1 MFYTFSLLSFCLG
14 DSPNEKRLYF
24 NDVIIDFIN
33 VKMTFS
39 IKPTNNC
46 VPMFGKAEQGEWVA
60 DYSFVFGADPQ
71 PGMIHAKLR
80 GGDGSEWDEEILLV
94 DKFVEAVNQINPEFV
109 FLGGDITNAY
119 PGDNLRE
126 LQLKSL
132 SKSFK
137 SLKRDIPILVAP
149 GNHDIGDVP
158 TPESVGMYTS
168 VFGDDYY
175 SFWVGGVFYIVINSQ
190 YYKNDSETKELSNKQ
205 CKWLDEQLKSASG
218 SRVIVISHI
227 PPFISDPMEEDTIF
241 NIPLHHRIPLMDK
254 FATSGVKMVMC
265 GHYHRNGG
273 GVWGEQAEVEVV
285 VTSSIG
291 AQLGKQKP
299 GFRLVHVG
307 RDEIRQEV

>member
-80 GGDGSEWDEEILLV
+80 GGD
-94 DKFVEAVNQINPEFV
+94 
-109 FLGGDITNAY
+109 
-119 PGDNLRE
+119 GDNLRE

-307 RDEIRQEV
+307 RDEIRQEYVTMRDV